1 MTGVE
6 IGLAIGLGALSA
18 GVAGAGAAQQN
29 SAAKRAAASAG
40 TAASVQARQVAEAG
54 RFEQLKAAREAELV
68 RGRMRV
74 AAAAAGIAPDVGV
87 FSALAQQEAFDY
99 AINQAVMQQN
109 TRNQIASVLS
119 GGAAN
124 IAQIRSQM
132 QNPLLSGIGGAIQ
145 GVQTGLTIG
154 NAINSI
160 PGSTTAGGAFEL
172 DQSYQPGSTAF
183 GSNRPR

>member
-6 IGLAIGLGALSA
+6 IGLAIGLGALGL
-18 GVAGAGAAQQN
+18 GVSVAGAAQQN
-29 SAAKRAAASAG
+29 AAAKRAMKSAG
-40 TAASVQARQVAEAG
+40 TAASIQARQVAEAG
-54 RFEQLKAAREAELV
+54 KFEQLKAAREAELV

-87 FSALAQQEAFDY
+87 FSSLAQQEAFDY
-99 AINQAVMQQN
+99 AINQAVTEQN
-109 TRNQIASVLS
+109 IRNQIASVLS
-119 GGAAN
+119 GGEAN

-132 QNPLLSGIGGAIQ
+132 QNPLLAGIGGAIQ
-145 GVQTGLTIG
+145 GVQTGLAIG
-154 NAINSI
+154 SAINSI
-160 PGSTTAGGAFEL
+160 PGTTGGAFQL